1 MRRVQAAVARRP
13 HAHLSI
19 EQLTLEDPQADEI
32 LVKVVATGICHTDI
46 AMRDQTYPVPQP
58 IVLGHEGAGVV
69 VATGPAVTKVAAGDH
84 VVMSFNFCG
93 HCGSC
98 MESHPQYCYEYFAHN
113 FAGCRPDSSTALSNR
128 EERIHSHFFGQ
139 SSFAT
144 FALCRE
150 RNAIKV
156 RRDVSL
162 ELLGPLACGIQTG
175 AGAVIHSLSVGV
187 GRSFAVFGAGS
198 VGLSAV
204 MAARVVG
211 ATTIVAVDVID
222 ERLALATELG
232 ATHVVNAQREDAAAA
247 IVAITGHGI
256 NFALDTT
263 GRPQTIRA
271 AVDSLAARGVCGLV
285 GASPAG
291 TDVAFDSMNI
301 MTAGRQIRGIVEGD
315 AAPDV
320 FIPQLI
326 ELYLQGRFPFDRL
339 IKFYPFSEIN
349 TAIEDTERGKTVKPV
364 VRMTHD
370 ASPGD

>member
-1 MRRVQAAVARRP
+1 MIQAAVARRP
-13 HAHLSI
+13 HAPLSI
-19 EQLTLEDPQADEI
+19 EPLTLEAPRTDEV
-32 LVKVVATGICHTDI
+32 LVKVIATGVCHTDI
-46 AMRDQTYPVPQP
+46 AMRDQTYAVPQP

-69 VATGPAVTKVAAGDH
+69 VATGSAVTKVAVGDH

-98 MESHPQYCYEYFAHN
+98 IEHQPQYCHDYFTHN
-113 FAGCRPDSSTALSNR
+113 FAGIRADTSTALTNGK
-128 EERIHSHFFGQ
+128 EKVHSHFFGQ

-144 FALCRE
+144 YAVCRE

-156 RRDVSL
+156 ARDVPL
-162 ELLGPLACGIQTG
+162 ELLGPLACGVQTG
-175 AGAVIHSLSVGV
+175 AGAVINSLKIGV
-187 GRSFAVFGAGS
+187 GRSLAVFGAGS

-211 ATTIVAVDVID
+211 ATTIIAVDIND
-222 ERLALATELG
+222 ERLALALELG
-232 ATHVVNAQREDAAAA
+232 ATHTINAQRENAAEA
-247 IVAITGHGI
+247 VLAITGNGV

-263 GRPQTIRA
+263 GRAQTIRN
-271 AVDSLAARGVCGLV
+271 AVDSLAPRGICGLV

-291 TDVAFDSMNI
+291 TDIAIDSMNI

-315 AAPDV
+315 SAPDV

-326 ELYLQGRFPFDRL
+326 ELYRQGRFPFDRL

-349 TAIEDTERGKTVKPV
+349 TAIEDTEKGRTVKPV
-364 VRMTHD
+364 LRMTLEP
-370 ASPGD
+370 SPGA